1 MFAVANPLRRL
12 GLAGLALALGGV
24 TSLAVAAPPEPGP
37 QPAPE
42 PQPAPPDGGEGEATT
57 GEADGELEP
66 EPPPTWRFRKQDR
79 PVKVVVL
86 AGSVGAWPKDPYAKH
101 FENMCENV
109 EVRNISKTGYGA
121 LALKKHFRTQ
131 VLENAYLNLRDP
143 AFENWVVFQGGLN
156 SIGMPEQTNRHILG
170 VSVLAHGRG
179 MKVVGLTPT
188 PWGDE
193 ADKRWKGS
201 SGLWYWKNTRV
212 VVDFIAGRSD
222 PKSALGKYVSKREQ
236 PDRADWDPAELPDVG
251 IDLYASALRDIE
263 AAPRDYAAME
273 KAVAADPRFE
283 KATAGF
289 SELGRAMS
297 LHFWAFAA
305 TLMPRW
311 YLRSELRAFDHIH
324 PNTEGHALI
333 ARLACPQLPDSWG
346 CTCPE

>member
-1 MFAVANPLRRL
+1 MFAAARPLRRL
-12 GLAGLALALGGV
+12 GLVALALGVSG
-24 TSLAVAAPPEPGP
+24 SGPLATAAPPEDEATP
-37 QPAPE
+37 PAPD
-42 PQPAPPDGGEGEATT
+42 DGAQDGTSGEVEGEP
-57 GEADGELEP
+57 EPEP

-79 PVKVVVL
+79 RVKVVVL
-86 AGSVGAWPKDPYAKH
+86 AGSVGAWPKDPYAEH
-101 FENMCENV
+101 FETMCKNV

-131 VLENAYLNLRDP
+131 VLENGYINLRDP
-143 AFENWVVFQGGLN
+143 DYENWVVFQGGLN
-156 SIGMPEQTNRHILG
+156 SIAMPEQTNRHILG
-170 VSVLAHGRG
+170 VSLLAHGRG
-179 MKVVGLTPT
+179 MKVLGLTPT

-193 ADKRWKGS
+193 ADKRWKGA

-212 VVDFIAGRSD
+212 VVDFITGRSD

-236 PDRADWDPAELPDVG
+236 PARPDWHPSELPDVG
-251 IDLYASALRDIE
+251 IDLYASSLRDLE

-273 KAVAADPRFE
+273 KAIAADARFE

-305 TLMPRW
+305 SLMPRW

-333 ARLACPQLPDSWG
+333 AQLACPQLPESWG
-346 CTCPE
+346 CTCPDPG